1 VAAAL
6 ALASLGTRPAEARG
20 EPPPP
25 DVPARS
31 YLLLDGDDG
40 DILAAR
46 GADRQSSIA
55 STTKLM
61 TAYVARRS
69 LRLGETVTAP
79 AYQALAAESLLG
91 LEAGER
97 IRVRDLLYGLLLV
110 SGNDAAVALAEA
122 SAGSV
127 PSFVDRMNRAARRLG
142 LDDTSYANPI
152 GLDEPGNYSTARD
165 LAELTIE
172 LRRDRIFRRIF
183 DTAGYETRSGLRP
196 RQLTNR
202 NTLVLT
208 VPWVNG
214 VKTGH
219 TLGAGYVLIASG
231 ERRDVELVAA
241 VLGAPSE
248 AARDEASLELL
259 SYGHSLYRR
268 ERAVREGERLAAAGV
283 RDQGLTLPL
292 VAAADARITRREDEP
307 LETEVRA
314 PAELDGP
321 IDRGERLG
329 AVLVSVDGEEV
340 ARVPLLAARDVPEP
354 SLLER
359 LDATVPGSR
368 AFRWGLAL
376 ACGAALLAFGLG
388 LRARRRGSRGLG

>member
-1 VAAAL
+1 MAAAL

-152 GLDEPGNYSTARD
+152 GLDEPGNLS
-165 LAELTIE
+165 
-172 LRRDRIFRRIF
+172 
-183 DTAGYETRSGLRP
+183 
-196 RQLTNR
+196 
-202 NTLVLT
+202 
-208 VPWVNG
+208 
-214 VKTGH
+214 
-219 TLGAGYVLIASG
+219 LI
-231 ERRDVELVAA
+231 
-241 VLGAPSE
+241 
-248 AARDEASLELL
+248 
-259 SYGHSLYRR
+259 H
-268 ERAVREGERLAAAGV
+268 
-283 RDQGLTLPL
+283 
-292 VAAADARITRREDEP
+292 I
-307 LETEVRA
+307 
-314 PAELDGP
+314 
-321 IDRGERLG
+321 
-329 AVLVSVDGEEV
+329 
-340 ARVPLLAARDVPEP
+340 
-354 SLLER
+354 
-359 LDATVPGSR
+359 
-368 AFRWGLAL
+368 
-376 ACGAALLAFGLG
+376 
-388 LRARRRGSRGLG
+388 